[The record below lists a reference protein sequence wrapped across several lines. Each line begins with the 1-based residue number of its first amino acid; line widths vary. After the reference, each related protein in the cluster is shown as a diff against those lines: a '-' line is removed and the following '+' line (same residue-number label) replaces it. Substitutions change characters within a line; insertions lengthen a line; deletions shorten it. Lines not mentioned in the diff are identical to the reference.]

1 MNRIAEK
8 YRISALFMSH
18 AKANHMTVTVADDR
32 CAVHIH
38 KLLKQARVHN
48 ETGEH
53 QLTQFNFSP
62 CLLTRFKSQYLPCPQ
77 LFGSS

>member
-1 MNRIAEK
+1 MTRVAEK
-8 YRISALFMSH
+8 YRISALFMSQ
-18 AKANHMTVTVADDR
+18 AEANHMTVTEADDR
-32 CAVHIH
+32 CAVHTH
-38 KLLKQARVHN
+38 KLLRQARVHN

-62 CLLTRFKSQYLPCPQ
+62 CLLTRFKSQHLSCPQ